1 MLLYHHLLRPGNKYN
16 RGIINEM
23 IIFGIDFR
31 RYISIFFRMTT
42 CIYTFLSGLG
52 MYYSLSKIKS
62 IKYMYKKCLK
72 YFIRLMIIFWVI
84 LIFAYPRGL
93 QTGLYDLKYNTIISC
108 IFADYFKKGGWW
120 YIKMH
125 FVLLIYAPLFI
136 RLFQEA
142 NYKYKI
148 YPILVFYFFCFLY
161 RIIRINFHFN
171 GNINILFHYFIYFSG
186 IEIILSFL
194 LGIISAKYNLM
205 SIYNNDKIETYYYS
219 LFSIFSSIFIRW
231 NLITNEA
238 STKID
243 FFIVPLFIL
252 PIASIISKKKFV
264 TKFFSL
270 FGKHSTNFW
279 FLHGYFFEY
288 YLDILILPKYSNLC
302 YIWHV
307 FLTLISSY
315 VVNIVLVPIINY
327 INFKQFN
334 YKGYF
339 HFIKNN

>member
-1 MLLYHHLLRPGNKYN
+1 
-16 RGIINEM
+16 
-23 IIFGIDFR
+23 
-31 RYISIFFRMTT
+31 
-42 CIYTFLSGLG
+42 
-52 MYYSLSKIKS
+52 
-62 IKYMYKKCLK
+62 
-72 YFIRLMIIFWVI
+72 
-84 LIFAYPRGL
+84 
-93 QTGLYDLKYNTIISC
+93 
-108 IFADYFKKGGWW
+108 
-120 YIKMH
+120 
-125 FVLLIYAPLFI
+125 
-136 RLFQEA
+136 
-142 NYKYKI
+142 
-148 YPILVFYFFCFLY
+148 
-161 RIIRINFHFN
+161 
-171 GNINILFHYFIYFSG
+171 
-186 IEIILSFL
+186 
-194 LGIISAKYNLM
+194 M